1 MSSESVV
8 SRSREEL
15 DRIAYEI
22 AKELFRGL
30 YIPPEEEEDEEEGR
44 SISASNLRNML
55 EAAKEAKDKQ
65 SWDLF
70 KLKAIYVARRAGR
83 GDPLYRFVEKLLRLV
98 SSRAKDESERTEL
111 AERVLIASIYM
122 YNALR
127 KGFEDVVYEGG
138 R

>member
-30 YIPPEEEEDEEEGR
+30 YIPLEEEEGEEEER